1 MTEFTFTSSNGK
13 STIYARKFLPEGTP
27 RGIVQ
32 IAHGIA
38 EHIGRYEEFM
48 KFLAGKGFVAAAND
62 HIGHGQ
68 SVASDEELGLFD
80 EKDGWDKAVEDMD
93 KLHDIMREEFPD
105 IPYIFFGHSMGS
117 YLLRTYLIRHPEK
130 ADLAILSGT
139 GGQLSPVVAAGLGV
153 AETTVR
159 VYGARKISKLLL
171 TLSFGSYNNGY
182 DEPRTEFDWLSS
194 VPEVPDA
201 YIADPKCGFPPTAG
215 LFRDLFYGIMY
226 DSDKDNLVK
235 MNKDMPVLMI
245 SGWKD
250 PVGEN
255 GKGVKRVFRM
265 FCEAGMKHVHLK
277 LYPNCRHEL
286 LNETNKHEVMDDI
299 AAWIDKSLLVVEETK
314 KKAAESGLIEEIAE
328 PAPEAAE
335 NG

>member
-1 MTEFTFTSSNGK
+1 MTEFTFASSNGK
-13 STIYARKFLPEGTP
+13 STVYAQKFLPAGTP
-27 RGIVQ
+27 RGIIQ
-32 IAHGIA
+32 IAHGVS

-48 KFLAGKGFVAAAND
+48 TFLAGRGFVVVAND
-62 HIGHGQ
+62 HIGHGK
-68 SVASDEELGLFD
+68 SAASDEDLGIFD
-80 EKDGWDKAVEDMD
+80 EKDGWDRAVEDMD
-93 KLHDIMREEFPD
+93 KLHDMTREEFPD

-139 GGQLSPVVAAGLGV
+139 GGQPRPIVAAGLGA
-153 AETTVR
+153 AETTVK
-159 VYGARKISKLLL
+159 VYGARKISKLLIAMA
-171 TLSFGSYNNGY
+171 FGTYNNGY
-182 DEPRTEFDWLSS
+182 EQKRTEFDWLSS
-194 VPEVPDA
+194 VPEIPDA
-201 YIADPKCGFPPTAG
+201 YIADPKCGFPPTAS

-226 DSDKDNLVK
+226 DSDKENLAK

-277 LYPNCRHEL
+277 LYPHCRHEL
-286 LNETNKHEVMDDI
+286 LNETIKSEVMDDI
-299 AAWIDKSLLVVEETK
+299 AKWIDNSLIVVKEAKEAAA
-314 KKAAESGLIEEIAE
+314 AAENAE
-328 PAPEAAE
+328 PAAEAE
-335 NG
+335 